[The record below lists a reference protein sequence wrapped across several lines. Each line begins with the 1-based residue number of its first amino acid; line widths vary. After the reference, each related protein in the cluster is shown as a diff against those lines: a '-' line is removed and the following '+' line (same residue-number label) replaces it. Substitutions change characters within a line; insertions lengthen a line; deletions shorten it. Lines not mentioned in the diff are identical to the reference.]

1 MAQGAF
7 GWDDLGSWTALTR
20 HVSQD
25 AHGNAWLG
33 QGVQIDSHQNIIF
46 DGRHPKLRTPLALV
60 GVKEMIVVLTDDVC
74 LLAEKSQDQKIK
86 AMVQTLA
93 RSSSTRHLVE

>member
-1 MAQGAF
+1 MEMP
-7 GWDDLGSWTALTR
+7 GWGRGSDRLP
-20 HVSQD
+20 SKYY
-25 AHGNAWLG
+25 
-33 QGVQIDSHQNIIF
+33 F